1 MGQQQLLMIILAL
14 IIIAVAIAISISLF
28 RSNAIDGKR
37 DILIEETTAIGA
49 LAMQYFKKP
58 QEFGGG
64 GQSFLGFKIPNQ
76 MNQTVN
82 GNFMTASVAAD
93 EVVIT
98 GTGSEVVTGNDSIQ
112 VQTTVRPNEM
122 FTTVIH

>member
-14 IIIAVAIAISISLF
+14 IIIAVAIATSISLF

-93 EVVIT
+93 EVIIT